1 MCRIETQGGKITVG
15 VIYRSPSISKE
26 DDEKLHQVIADI
38 SRGNCIIMGDFNYP
52 GINWNYL
59 ESAADSEAF
68 LLLMQDCFLTQHVLE
83 PVRGGNV
90 LHIVLSSQNELIN
103 DLRILEPLEKGGHSQ
118 IHFNLMINNGYGR
131 SKQKKRDFH

>member
-1 MCRIETQGGKITVG
+1 M
-15 VIYRSPSISKE
+15 
-26 DDEKLHQVIADI
+26 
-38 SRGNCIIMGDFNYP
+38 IMGDFNHP

-90 LHIVLSSQNELIN
+90 LDIVLSSQEELIN
-103 DLRILEPLEKGGHSQ
+103 DLRILEPLGKSGHSQ
-118 IHFNLMINNGYGR
+118 IHFRLTLGTDDPSR
-131 SKQKKRDFH
+131 KREIFIEATT